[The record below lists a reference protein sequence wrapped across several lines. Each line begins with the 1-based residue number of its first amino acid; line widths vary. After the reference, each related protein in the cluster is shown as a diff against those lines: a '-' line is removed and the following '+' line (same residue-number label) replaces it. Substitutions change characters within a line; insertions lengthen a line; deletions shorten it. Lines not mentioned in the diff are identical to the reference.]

1 MSKCTALFVNLQ
13 YLKEEEE
20 EERMVDENLEV
31 SEEGGDVLGEERDRP
46 KYEEPGAP
54 VSFISLSLSSVKYL
68 CILIKESL
76 KAW

>member
-31 SEEGGDVLGEERDRP
+31 SEEGGDVLGGEKDRP
-46 KYEEPGAP
+46 ERCQSMKNQEP
-54 VSFISLSLSSVKYL
+54 L
-68 CILIKESL
+68 
-76 KAW
+76 

>member
-31 SEEGGDVLGEERDRP
+31 SEEGERR
-46 KYEEPGAP
+46 ETTQRGA
-54 VSFISLSLSSVKYL
+54 
-68 CILIKESL
+68 
-76 KAW
+76 KA

>member
-31 SEEGGDVLGEERDRP
+31 SEEGGDVLGEERDCPERCQSI
-46 KYEEPGAP
+46 KNQEP
-54 VSFISLSLSSVKYL
+54 L
-68 CILIKESL
+68 
-76 KAW
+76 